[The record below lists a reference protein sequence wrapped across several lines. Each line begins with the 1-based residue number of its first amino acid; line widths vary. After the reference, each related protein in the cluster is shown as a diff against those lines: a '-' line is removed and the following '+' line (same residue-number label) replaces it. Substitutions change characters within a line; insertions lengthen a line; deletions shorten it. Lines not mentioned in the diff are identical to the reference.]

1 MSNLK
6 QLESAVDISE
16 LSELLTNLAGA
27 ISDRRDGNF
36 EEYKRRFRASG
47 FDGLKDLQLRRNTRP
62 RVTSKDNI
70 ALIIALS
77 MEHPGWGCIRLS
89 RALRE
94 QGIMISP
101 PTVQSI
107 LNKNNLRD
115 QTERTLQLEE
125 RAAREKRGLSA
136 EQIAMIEKVNPCFRE
151 RVNETRLPGE
161 MLVQDT
167 FFVGRLKEVGKLYL
181 QMAVDTYNNYAFCL
195 LHIGKFSDYA
205 VALLYHQVLAFYRE
219 HGLSVSSILTD
230 NGREYCG
237 KEQHHFELY
246 LRLNEIEHR
255 CLAKQQAQTNGFIQ
269 RFRHAVLHEFFMPR
283 LTDNNSDDLKS
294 IQTALADW
302 LLEYNTKKPLRG
314 YRNFGKTPKAM
325 LNEFLLKKQHDLV
338 GKK

>member
-1 MSNLK
+1 MRNRK
-6 QLESAVDISE
+6 QLEAAGDVKE

-27 ISDRRDGNF
+27 ITDRRDGNF
-36 EEYKRRFRASG
+36 EEYKQRFRASG
-47 FDGLKDLQLRRNTRP
+47 FEGLKDLRLPRKTRP

-77 MEHPGWGCIRLS
+77 LEHPGWGCIRLS

-115 QTERTLQLEE
+115 KTERALQLEE

-136 EQIAMIEKVNPCFRE
+136 EQIGMIEKVNPCFRE
-151 RVNETRLPGE
+151 RVNESRLPGE
-161 MLVQDT
+161 LLVQDT
-167 FFVGRLKEVGKLYL
+167 FFVGKLKEIGKLYL

-205 VALLYHQVLAFYRE
+205 VALLYHQVLPFYRKQ
-219 HGLSVSSILTD
+219 GLAVSSILTD

-237 KEQHHFELY
+237 KEKHHFELY

-255 CLAKQQAQTNGFIQ
+255 CLPKRQEQTNGYIQ
-269 RFRHAVLHEFFMPR
+269 RFRHTVLHEFFMPN
-283 LTDNNSDDLKS
+283 LTENKFGNLESM
-294 IQTALADW
+294 QTVLADW
-302 LLEYNTKKPLRG
+302 LNEYNTQKPLRG
-314 YRNFGKTPKAM
+314 YRNFGKTPEAM
-325 LNEFLLKKQHDLV
+325 LNEFVFKQ
-338 GKK
+338 KEEAN